1 MSLEQLVHQVEARLA
16 EVGRR
21 LLQPSPRQVLEAQIE
36 ELTEEL
42 AARQADRD
50 RSEQECAA
58 ARRRLEEIPPAA
70 ALLPSQIE
78 SSLQRG
84 KHAQAFRQ
92 ALELERLRR
101 TLAEDQAALPRL
113 EQTCWSL
120 DFHVRLLQR
129 RLARLREEL
138 RRL

>member
-50 RSEQECAA
+50 RSEQECEA
-58 ARRRLEEIPPAA
+58 ARRRLEENPPAA

-78 SSLQRG
+78 SSLKRG